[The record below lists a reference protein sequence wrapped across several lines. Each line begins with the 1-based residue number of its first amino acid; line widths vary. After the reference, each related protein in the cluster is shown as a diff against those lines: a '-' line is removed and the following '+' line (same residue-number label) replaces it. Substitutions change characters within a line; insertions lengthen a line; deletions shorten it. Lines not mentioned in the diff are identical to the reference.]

1 MIASIVPWAAY
12 GHSLPILVC
21 NDPESINTFAE
32 IGPLWGANFCSFA
45 FDYVARVKMQGT
57 NMSLY
62 ILEQLP
68 VITRAAYDR
77 RFGDTTAADLVRDHV
92 LRLCYTA
99 WDLEPFAKAQIP
111 LLPDKEKYDG
121 EPFGWDVEERRH
133 LRARLDA
140 LYFLLY
146 GLDRDDAA
154 YVMDSFP
161 ITRRND
167 QRDHN
172 GRYLT
177 KELILR
183 YMSALEAGDTETVV
197 AV

>member
-1 MIASIVPWAAY
+1 MQST
-12 GHSLPILVC
+12 
-21 NDPESINTFAE
+21 NIN
-32 IGPLWGANFCSFA
+32 
-45 FDYVARVKMQGT
+45 
-57 NMSLY
+57 LY

-77 RFGDTTAADLVRDHV
+77 RFGDNTAADLVRDHV

-99 WDLEPFAKAQIP
+99 WDLQPFAQSQG
-111 LLPDKEKYDG
+111 YDG

-146 GLDRDDAA
+146 GLDRDAAA

-167 QRDHN
+167 ERDHV

-177 KELILR
+177 KDLILA

-197 AV
+197 TV

>member
-1 MIASIVPWAAY
+1 MIASVVPWAGYANN
-12 GHSLPILVC
+12 LPILVR
-21 NDPESINTFAE
+21 NGNEAADTFVDVAT
-32 IGPLWGANFCSFA
+32 LWAANFCSFA
-45 FDYVARVKMQGT
+45 FDFTARSKVQGT
-57 NMSLY
+57 HMNLY
-62 ILEQLP
+62 ILQQLP

-99 WDLEPFAKAQIP
+99 WDLEPFALAQGN
-111 LLPDKEKYDG
+111 DG
-121 EPFGWDVEERRH
+121 EPFGWDVEQRRH

-140 LYFLLY
+140 LYFILY

-177 KELILR
+177 KDLILA
-183 YMSALEAGDTETVV
+183 YMSALAAGDTQTVV
-197 AV
+197 AVTA

>member
-1 MIASIVPWAAY
+1 M
-12 GHSLPILVC
+12 
-21 NDPESINTFAE
+21 N
-32 IGPLWGANFCSFA
+32 
-45 FDYVARVKMQGT
+45 
-57 NMSLY
+57 LY

-77 RFGDTTAADLVRDHV
+77 RQSATPPPPTWCATTCCTSATPPGT
-92 LRLCYTA
+92 CSPSPKSQGY
-99 WDLEPFAKAQIP
+99 E
-111 LLPDKEKYDG
+111 G
-121 EPFGWDVEERRH
+121 EPYGWDVEQRRH

-140 LYFLLY
+140 LYFILY

-161 ITRRND
+161 IARRND
-167 QRDHN
+167 ERDH

-177 KELILR
+177 KDLILR
-183 YMSALEAGDTETVV
+183 YMSALQAGDTETVI